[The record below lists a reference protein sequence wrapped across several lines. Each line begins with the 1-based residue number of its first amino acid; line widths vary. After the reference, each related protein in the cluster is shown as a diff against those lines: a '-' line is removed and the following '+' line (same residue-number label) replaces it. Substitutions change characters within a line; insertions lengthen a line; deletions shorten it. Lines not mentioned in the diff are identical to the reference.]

1 MVKKIKKKIAFITG
15 ITGQD
20 GSYLAELL
28 LKKNYVVHGL
38 LRRTSVLNIERIQE
52 IINQYEKSGQLKL
65 HYMDLTDTS
74 SISNLIKKFKPN
86 EFYNLAAMS
95 HVGISYYTG
104 EATINTNAVASYRIQ
119 EAILN
124 NHKKCKFYQASSS
137 EMFGATPPP
146 QNEKTHFNP
155 QSPYGISKV
164 AAFYTTKYF
173 RQAHGQF
180 AANGILF
187 NHESPRRG
195 LNFVTRKITHSLARI
210 LSGHE
215 KKINLGDISTRRDW
229 GHSKDY
235 VRAIWLILQH
245 KTPDDFVISTGKNYS
260 IEDFIK
266 KVFKLL
272 DLDWKKFVTTNNKN
286 FLRPAEVRSLQGDS
300 SKARKLLKWK
310 PKYDLDAL
318 CKDMLLNDLKLYGM
332 TLEQAKKI
340 AQNLSKK

>member
-1 MVKKIKKKIAFITG
+1 MKKKKAFITG

-28 LKKNYVVHGL
+28 LKKNYTVHGL
-38 LRRTSVLNIERIQE
+38 IRRTSNLNIERIQDT
-52 IINQYEKSGQLKL
+52 INKYEKIDKLKI

-74 SISNLIKKFKPN
+74 SITNLIRKFQPD

-104 EATINTNAVASYRIQ
+104 EATLNINTIASYRIL
-119 EAILN
+119 ESILN

-137 EMFGATPPP
+137 EMFGSTPPP
-146 QNEKTHFNP
+146 QNEKSPFNP

-164 AAFYTTKYF
+164 SAYHTTKYF
-173 RQAHGQF
+173 RQAHGLF
-180 AANGILF
+180 ASNGILF

-210 LSGHE
+210 LKGYE
-215 KKINLGDISTRRDW
+215 KKIFLGDISTRRDW

-235 VRAIWLILQH
+235 VRGIWMILQH
-245 KTPDDFVISTGKNYS
+245 KKPDDFVLSTGKNYS
-260 IEDFIK
+260 IEDFIIR
-266 KVFKLL
+266 VFKILN
-272 DLDWKKFVTTNNKN
+272 LDWKKFVSINNKN

-318 CKDMLLNDLKLYGM
+318 CKDMLLSDLKLYGM
-332 TLEQAKKI
+332 SLDDAKRIAMKI
-340 AQNLSKK
+340 STSKNK